1 MFDKSASMTCCG
13 CDMRSFEAPI
23 TKAKAKLLD
32 AAENQVSNKG
42 FDAVSVRDVTQMA
55 KANVAAVNY
64 HFGSREG
71 MMGLMMARR
80 MSPIH
85 EHQLQNLDVLE
96 NKRGKKP
103 IPLEE
108 LLDAWLRPLFV
119 DAEMSD
125 PAAII
130 RRKSAARI
138 LQVAVV
144 DLPQPLKESGTELW
158 ARYLKAFA
166 RCLNDL
172 ANEEIA
178 WRLHLLNGAVF
189 QSLMGISVVSP
200 WGNVGE
206 DGSNAELCLRRLLRL
221 AAPMMREG
229 AFKAEDETK
238 PRGPQGTFDF

>member
-1 MFDKSASMTCCG
+1 MFDINDSMTCSG
-13 CDMRSFEAPI
+13 FVMRSFEAPT
-23 TKAKAKLLD
+23 TKAKTKLLD
-32 AAENQVSNKG
+32 AAEYQVSEKG
-42 FDAVSVRDVTQMA
+42 FDAVSVRDVTQLA

-85 EHQLQNLDVLE
+85 EQQLQNLDVLE

-144 DLPQPLKESGTELW
+144 DLAQPLNESGTELW
-158 ARYLKAFA
+158 ARYSKAFA
-166 RCLNDL
+166 RCLSDIP
-172 ANEEIA
+172 AQEIV

-189 QSLMGISVVSP
+189 QSLMGISALSAWVKVE
-200 WGNVGE
+200 E
-206 DGSNAELCLRRLLRL
+206 DGSNAELCLRRLMRL